1 MKIIYAL
8 CLIGTLL
15 TATEFT
21 NRERGNITGVG
32 FVAAQKININNKE
45 AKNSNAEIQKKLCAE
60 EIKTN
65 KIILSFKENKE
76 EATIKAIEE
85 CMRNLQRLKEAK

>member
-1 MKIIYAL
+1 MKIIYTL
-8 CLIGTLL
+8 LLTGTLL

-21 NRERGNITGVG
+21 NSERGNITGVG
-32 FVAAQKININNKE
+32 FATAQKINMNNKE

-65 KIILSFKENKE
+65 SIILSFKENKK

-85 CMRNLQRLKEAK
+85 CMENLQRLK